1 MWLDRQISLIGE
13 KNTEILKNSSV
24 LVCGVGGVGGYVCE
38 MLCRSGIGKITVI
51 DFDVVDIT
59 NLNRQIIATTDNI
72 GRKKVEVIK
81 ERLLSINPNIVV
93 NAICE
98 KINESN
104 LNYLINK
111 EFNYIIDCIDSFK
124 DKVSLID
131 FCYINGFN
139 IISAMGAGRRYDIP
153 SFVVTDIFKTEY
165 DPLAKKLR
173 KALKERSIKK
183 LKVVTTNSKVC
194 DYNKKLGSISYYPA
208 VCGCTIAS
216 FVVNELIKEK

>member
-13 KNTEILKNSSV
+13 DKTNILKKSNV
-24 LVCGVGGVGGYVCE
+24 LICGVGGVGGYVCE
-38 MLCRSGIGKITVI
+38 MLCRTGIENITVI
-51 DFDVVDIT
+51 DFDKVDET
-59 NLNRQIIATTDNI
+59 NINRQIIATTKTI
-72 GRKKVEVIK
+72 GRKKVDVIK
-81 ERLLSINPNIVV
+81 ERLESINPQINVTT
-93 NAICE
+93 ICE
-98 KINESN
+98 KITENN

-111 EFNYIIDCIDSFK
+111 KYEYIIDCIDSFK

-131 FCYINGFN
+131 FCYKNKLN

-153 SFVVTDIFKTEY
+153 TFIVTDIFKTEY

-194 DYNKKLGSISYYPA
+194 EYNKNLGSVSYYPA
-208 VCGCTIAS
+208 TCGCMIAS
-216 FVVNELIKEK
+216 YVVNELIKEK